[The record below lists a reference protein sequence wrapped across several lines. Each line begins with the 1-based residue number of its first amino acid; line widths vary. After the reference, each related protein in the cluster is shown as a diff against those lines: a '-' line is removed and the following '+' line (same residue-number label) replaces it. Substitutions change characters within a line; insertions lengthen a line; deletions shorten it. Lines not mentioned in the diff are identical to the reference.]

1 MTNPF
6 DAATEAMIE
15 CYDRNVEYFKTAG
28 YIVYKEHEG
37 LSTFYAKHKRDVPR
51 PNYPV
56 PATLDLPTSLIS
68 ALWLRPLSRHYRTKV
83 NKWWHAL
90 CFDSNGHYIG

>member
-56 PATLDLPTSLIS
+56 PAILQCQWCGS
-68 ALWLRPLSRHYRTKV
+68 ATDVCDYNGDGYWCPS
-83 NKWWHAL
+83 L
-90 CFDSNGHYIG
+90 CFQLN